1 MTVLKNVALGFMSFF
16 LFLSLLVFGLAFMLY
31 STVLKPHFL
40 TSEIDRLDIALL
52 VEESLNEETFEQE
65 LSEEYK
71 TAIVDNIGKIEPRI
85 KEQVNAATYSIYD
98 YLLGKKQNL
107 ELALTLRNT
116 VFSKDLFV
124 SIMDDL
130 DMSYFISE
138 FTVNELAKEIPED
151 MKYLVEYFDE
161 YLVEY
166 FDEYVDDVIIENK
179 SWMKEQINIA
189 ADPVLDYLFG
199 ESQSLNVVISLE
211 PLTESLRDTLREPF
225 LELPPAEL
233 VNLPP
238 KMLEQ
243 VYDDF
248 FEELA
253 ETMPTFKI
261 DESLFEP
268 ELRADITEA
277 LAEAEKVLEKI
288 RQGISYFKLGYIL
301 LIVFILLLIAGIILI
316 SRDVRYITRSLGITF
331 LVYGALELVGVLVTR
346 HFTRIF
352 IPMSEIQQ
360 SLQVWIP
367 QFLGNLL
374 APLLWFS
381 VGMLIV
387 GIALIAF
394 SIVYKRGQPSTLD

>member
-1 MTVLKNVALGFMSFF
+1 MTVLKNVALGIISFL
-16 LFLSLLVFGLAFMLY
+16 LFLSLLIFGLAFMLY
-31 STVLKPHFL
+31 STVLNPHFL
-40 TSEIDRLDIALL
+40 TSEIDGLDITLL
-52 VEESLNEETFEQE
+52 VEESLSEETFEQE

-71 TAIVDNIGKIEPRI
+71 TAIVDNIDKIEPLV
-85 KEQVNAATYSIYD
+85 KEQVNAATDSIYD
-98 YLLGKKQNL
+98 YLLGKKQNP

-116 VFSKDLFV
+116 IFSTDLIL
-124 SIMDDL
+124 SIVDEI

-138 FTVNELAKEIPED
+138 FFVDELAKEIPED
-151 MKYLVEYFDE
+151 MEYLVYYFDE
-161 YLVEY
+161 YLIEY

-233 VNLPP
+233 VNLSPRI
-238 KMLEQ
+238 LEQ

-261 DESLFEP
+261 DENSFEP
-268 ELRADITEA
+268 EVRSDITEA
-277 LAEAEKVLEKI
+277 LAEAEKALEKA

-331 LVYGALELVGVLVTR
+331 VVYGALELVGVLVTR
-346 HFTRIF
+346 HFTRTF
-352 IPMSEIQQ
+352 IPMSDLPQ

-367 QFLGNLL
+367 ELFGNLL

-381 VGMLIV
+381 VGILIV
-387 GIALIAF
+387 GIALTVVSF
-394 SIVYKRGQPSTLD
+394 VYKRGQPSTLD